1 MGSNPYKFAF
11 DLVAF
16 QRSLFIYDIYE
27 PQVTKKTVFSLVF
40 AKSRCVMIPKIT
52 MLNSRLKIK
61 ERALSF
67 RVQSAHCN
75 VAF

>member
-40 AKSRCVMIPKIT
+40 AKSRCVMIPKVISEKINLLNNNSKIT
-52 MLNSRLKIK
+52 Y
-61 ERALSF
+61 
-67 RVQSAHCN
+67 
-75 VAF
+75 

>member
-27 PQVTKKTVFSLVF
+27 PQVTKKMVFSLVF

-52 MLNSRLKIK
+52 MLNSRITYCDLTIICF
-61 ERALSF
+61 LPD
-67 RVQSAHCN
+67 
-75 VAF
+75 